1 IGGLFNQV
9 SANTDSAGTARALLA
24 EYNNTEENTDANEAA
39 KQNLVNFML
48 QNGGENVVGHL
59 DVNSMT
65 AAELQSVTHA
75 FIEASQAEV
84 EEVEDIQEGTEENF
98 EDEDSEDEDLED
110 EESEEEV
117 EELVEE

>member
-1 IGGLFNQV
+1 
-9 SANTDSAGTARALLA
+9 
-24 EYNNTEENTDANEAA
+24 
-39 KQNLVNFML
+39 ML

-84 EEVEDIQEGTEENF
+84 EEVEDIQEGTEENL
-98 EDEDSEDEDLED
+98 EDEDLED
-110 EESEEEV
+110 EDLEDEDLEDEDLEDEV
-117 EELVEE
+117 EELVEEEPMVEEVVEVERSEEHTSELQSRFDLVCRLLLEKKK